1 MFRILCLLAVL
12 GLGRCLDH
20 VPSREEIEASI
31 NRTIE
36 EVEKKVQ
43 ADPSLPR
50 LSRKDIVDILHNIT
64 TKDLISYGNKTLEN
78 TRNDYQRALMVVLP
92 YNTNGSNESLEE
104 LYTKPPMVKMV
115 SDDLDTNDN
124 ENQKFELP
132 SENLITIFPTSNSVN
147 AVSTTKDHHKHFE
160 GDQRLDKR
168 PERFSFDLEKLA
180 KVPVTTEKPLHTW
193 KPIPKK
199 TTNTPDSAQSS
210 SSGYVDYNT
219 KVSTTDKPISKP
231 TQHILSSDQWSYH
244 APPTTPKARYP
255 LPQKGFFLPTMQ
267 STLDERNKEENKKQE
282 LFTLFEDSDVMTE
295 HSSPIYVTPM
305 SESKPKSVYTLA
317 AGGFLSSTTP
327 PPMRKEVEDLLQ
339 SIGLRPMQNDDK
351 KLDLIFDQK
360 LLDSKFQ
367 IPDTSNVIQ
376 GQVTGLTAADIKA
389 ASIIDQNTFDNS
401 DTKFK
406 KGVDNLTPSVQ
417 LLFQKFGLQTS
428 LNAEASTSTTTTTTV
443 KPTLP
448 GYNSYSNFKPLPNSA
463 VQDKEM
469 RDFLARFGLG
479 VGESRS
485 QKAIS
490 PRKNTR
496 EEPPSLIEAVPGN
509 MKRILENIGLIT
521 KSRARS
527 EVGSRKE
534 INVQTTAAPQLHV
547 FKPHETSVFNDKQRS
562 KINELLETV
571 KKVQRGKANVEEVQ
585 RVADEV
591 LETTKSL
598 PEGPDPASLEEI
610 LKLYKEDLRNEVK
623 RQQAAEEYEKK
634 LKEEKEEAEK
644 KEAEKEEAEREKKEG
659 EEKKAN
665 EEKDSMGSA
674 QELLPA
680 SVTTTTAATTS
691 KGSFFDNFDIDAVL
705 KNAQENSDG
714 TSTSS
719 SASATLPNLTAL
731 EESFGGTTKKPDPVV
746 PTRRRTGLYFLVDWN
761 TFLEVGEEGKDKV
774 NLKFQPKVGD
784 RTRFVKVTVP

>member
-1 MFRILCLLAVL
+1 M
-12 GLGRCLDH
+12 
-20 VPSREEIEASI
+20 PSRQEIEASI

-36 EVEKKVQ
+36 EVERKVQ
-43 ADPSLPR
+43 SDPSLPR

-64 TKDLISYGNKTLEN
+64 TKDLISYHNKTLEN
-78 TRNDYQRALMVVLP
+78 TRNEYQRALMVVLP

-115 SDDLDTNDN
+115 SDDFGTNDN
-124 ENQKFELP
+124 GNEKFDLSSDEPHLFVKQT
-132 SENLITIFPTSNSVN
+132 SDNLITIFPTSNSVN
-147 AVSTTKDHHKHFE
+147 AQSTTKDHYKHFE
-160 GDQRLDKR
+160 DDQRLDKR

-180 KVPVTTEKPLHTW
+180 KVPVTTERPIRTW
-193 KPIPKK
+193 KPIPRK
-199 TTNTPDSAQSS
+199 TTSSPDSVQSS
-210 SSGYVDYNT
+210 SSVYVDYNT
-219 KVSTTDKPISKP
+219 KLSTTEEPVSKS
-231 TQHILSSDQWSYH
+231 TQYVLSSDQWSYH
-244 APPTTPKARYP
+244 APPTTPRARYRH
-255 LPQKGFFLPTMQ
+255 PQKGFFLPTMQ
-267 STLDERNKEENKKQE
+267 SSLDEKDKKEDKKQE
-282 LFTLFEDSDVMTE
+282 LITMFEDSDAMIFPTIKTE
-295 HSSPIYVTPM
+295 HHSPIYVTPM

-351 KLDLIFDQK
+351 KLDLTFDKK

-367 IPDTSNVIQ
+367 ISDTNNVIQ
-376 GQVTGLTAADIKA
+376 DQVTGLTAADIEA

-428 LNAEASTSTTTTTTV
+428 LNAEASTTTTTTTTTV
-443 KPTLP
+443 KPRLP
-448 GYNSYSNFKPLPNSA
+448 GYNSYTNFKPLPNSS

-485 QKAIS
+485 QKAMS
-490 PRKNTR
+490 ARKNTR

-509 MKRILENIGLIT
+509 MKKILENIGLIT
-521 KSRARS
+521 KSRGRS
-527 EVGSRKE
+527 EVGLKKE
-534 INVQTTAAPQLHV
+534 MNFQTTAAPKLHV
-547 FKPHETSVFNDKQRS
+547 FKPHETSVFNDQQRS

-634 LKEEKEEAEK
+634 LKEEKEEAEI
-644 KEAEKEEAEREKKEG
+644 KEAEKEEKEPEKEDD
-659 EEKKAN
+659 EEKTEN
-665 EEKDSMGSA
+665 EEKGQAKSIISV
-674 QELLPA
+674 A
-680 SVTTTTAATTS
+680 SGGIKKFMVYM
-691 KGSFFDNFDIDAVL
+691 L
-705 KNAQENSDG
+705 G
-714 TSTSS
+714 TSEMWFGKIIGGLSKMRSFLTNVTGKLKHAVSS
-719 SASATLPNLTAL
+719 
-731 EESFGGTTKKPDPVV
+731 
-746 PTRRRTGLYFLVDWN
+746 
-761 TFLEVGEEGKDKV
+761 
-774 NLKFQPKVGD
+774 
-784 RTRFVKVTVP
+784 